1 MQRETPQGQTQCLV
15 DPNEVAT
22 QPANNIRLESGL
34 LSPHTLYV
42 AQEGTQKII
51 VKSRNALAHEQKFHS
66 QREQQEN
73 KPDDLSKEIANI
85 NTRVALM
92 LALALG
98 YRGAYWDAWEE
109 HLTNIIFPT

>member
-34 LSPHTLYV
+34 ISPHTLYV

-51 VKSRNALAHEQKFHS
+51 VEHGPRKKTAIFLDGSEQPLIVPL
-66 QREQQEN
+66 
-73 KPDDLSKEIANI
+73 PDLLMFRIASEKRAPSVSVSKLP
-85 NTRVALM
+85 RVS
-92 LALALG
+92 
-98 YRGAYWDAWEE
+98 
-109 HLTNIIFPT
+109 